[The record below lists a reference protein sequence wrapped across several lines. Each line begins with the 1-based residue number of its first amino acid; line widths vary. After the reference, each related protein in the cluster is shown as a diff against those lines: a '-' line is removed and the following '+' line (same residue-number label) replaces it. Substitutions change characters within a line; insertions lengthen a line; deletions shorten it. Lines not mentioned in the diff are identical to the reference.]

1 MTNARKKRRTW
12 RRILL
17 FCVAI
22 LAIGVRSSGEDA
34 SPYTYTVAPFSPD
47 YDPPAPGS
55 YELPPIDTLHDHAV
69 IDSTGAK
76 RSLLGIKKGRLAV
89 LALVYTSCPEPS
101 GCPLAGAVLQRLDR
115 ELAKDPSLAKQVR
128 LISLSF
134 DPERDTVAQL
144 AKVRGLY
151 APQTDWIFLTTSD
164 EKALLPILDDLGQ
177 QVAKLRDENGSWTG
191 LFRHV
196 LKVYL
201 LDEENRIRNIYSAG
215 FLHADLVL
223 ADLRT
228 LVLERGGAERRQD

>member
-1 MTNARKKRRTW
+1 MSHVQKKRGGPPRV
-12 RRILL
+12 LL
-17 FCVAI
+17 LC
-22 LAIGVRSSGEDA
+22 LALLTAGAPALGGEA

-47 YDPPAPGS
+47 YEPPAPGS
-55 YELPPIDTLHDHAV
+55 YELPPIHTLRDHAV
-69 IDSTGAK
+69 IDSSGAE
-76 RSLLGIKKGRLAV
+76 RSLFEIKKGRLAV
-89 LALVYTSCPEPS
+89 LALVYSSCPEPS

-115 ELAKDPSLAKQVR
+115 ELATDPSLAGKVR

-144 AKVRGLY
+144 AKVRALH
-151 APQTDWIFLTTSD
+151 APRTDWIFLTTPN
-164 EKALLPILDDLGQ
+164 ETALRPILDDLGQ
-177 QVAKLRDENGSWTG
+177 EVAKLRDEDGSWTG

-201 LDEENRIRNIYSAG
+201 VDETNRVRNIYSAG
-215 FLHADLVL
+215 FLHAELVL

>member
-1 MTNARKKRRTW
+1 LNDVRTQRRTQ
-12 RRILL
+12 RRLL
-17 FCVAI
+17 LVC
-22 LAIGVRSSGEDA
+22 LAVLAVSLPARGEDA

-47 YDPPAPGS
+47 YEPPEPGS
-55 YELPPIDTLHDHAV
+55 YELPAIDSLQDHEV

-76 RSLLGIKKGRLAV
+76 RRLFEVKKGRLAV

-115 ELAKDPSLAKQVR
+115 ELAKEPWLASQVR

-134 DPERDTVAQL
+134 DPERDTVEQL
-144 AKVRGLY
+144 AKVRALH
-151 APQTDWIFLTTSD
+151 APRTDWIFLTTPD
-164 EKALLPILDDLGQ
+164 ENALRPILDDLGQ
-177 QVAKLRDENGSWTG
+177 QVAKLRTEDGSWTG

-201 LDEENRIRNIYSAG
+201 LDEENRVRNIYSAG
-215 FLHADLVL
+215 FLHAELVL

-228 LVLERGGAERRQD
+228 LLMERGAAKRPQD